1 MATHNNE
8 TGRFN
13 ATEHGAFIR
22 ELISDEVN
30 WGKYTRQQVAQMASE
45 TCGYQVTVENVRTIL
60 RNRNA
65 LGFTIHQM
73 GKNQYSGRTDRVDH
87 EAERL
92 GIGKGNW
99 SSAWIKEDNVSMYVR
114 NDMPQ
119 QSIEDLLAE
128 SIKAMQA
135 HKVKYPTIKRKKI
148 AEPHLLVI
156 DPADVHIG
164 KLSLAV
170 ETGEDYNIEIAKQRC
185 IEGVEGLIE
194 KSQGFPI
201 EKVMLVVGNDILHF
215 DNAKRTTTSGT
226 PQDTDGQLHQIY
238 LEGLNLYVQLIE
250 RLMQIADVQVVYNPS
265 NHDYTSGYM
274 LAQTLAAWFR
284 LSKNVT
290 FDVSIRHRKYTRYGD
305 NLIATSHGDGA
316 KHADMPMLM
325 AAEADEWSS
334 TKFRYIYLHHLHHR
348 KVTKWQA
355 AGDLP
360 GVTLQILRS
369 PSATDGWHDRNGYTG
384 SPKAVEGFIHHK
396 SNGQVATLTHYF

>member
-1 MATHNNE
+1 MATKNKID
-8 TGRFN
+8 GRYN

-22 ELISDEVN
+22 ELISEENN
-30 WGKYTRQQVAQMASE
+30 WGKYTRSQVAEMASE
-45 TCGYQVTVENVRTIL
+45 KCGYKVTTENVRSIL
-60 RNRNA
+60 RGQDA
-65 LGFTIHQM
+65 QGFTTHQM
-73 GKNQYSGRTDRVDH
+73 PKNQYTGRSDRVDQ
-87 EAERL
+87 EADRL
-92 GIGKGNW
+92 GVGKGNW

-119 QSIEDLLAE
+119 QKIEDLVAE
-128 SIKAMQA
+128 SIDAMQK
-135 HKVKYPTIKRKKI
+135 HKVTYPKIKRTKVTD
-148 AEPHLLVI
+148 PHLLVI

-164 KLSLAV
+164 KLALSV
-170 ETGEDYNIEIAKQRC
+170 ETGEDYNIEIAKKRC
-185 IEGVEGLIE
+185 IEGVEGLIQ

-201 EKVMLVVGNDILHF
+201 ERVMLVIGNDILHF
-215 DNAKRTTTSGT
+215 DTPKRTTTSGT

-250 RLMQIADVQVVYNPS
+250 RLMQVADVEVVYNPS
-265 NHDYTSGYM
+265 NHDYMSGYM

-284 LSKNVT
+284 QSKNVS
-290 FDVSIRHRKYTRYGD
+290 FDVSIRHRKYTKYGE

-325 AAEADEWSS
+325 AAEADDWSS
-334 TKFRYIYLHHLHHR
+334 TKFRYIYLHHLHHK

-369 PSATDGWHDRNGYTG
+369 PSATDGWHDRKGYACQ
-384 SPKAVEGFIHHK
+384 PKAVEGFIHHK
-396 SNGQVATLTHYF
+396 TSGQVASLTHYF